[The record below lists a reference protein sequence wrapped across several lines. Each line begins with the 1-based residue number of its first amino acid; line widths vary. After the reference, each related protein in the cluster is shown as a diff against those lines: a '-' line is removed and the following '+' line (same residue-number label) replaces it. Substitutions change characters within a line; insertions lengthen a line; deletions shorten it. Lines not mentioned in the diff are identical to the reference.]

1 MRVNLVSSHRNQT
14 GLAQDVDILQG
25 MWHLA
30 DETVKFR
37 RILHVQPECEE
48 AEINADSGRFKP
60 VNGSQ
65 KGARSASGY
74 KSYLSRFRPR
84 LSPKL

>member
-30 DETVKFR
+30 DDTVKFR
-37 RILHVQPECEE
+37 RVQHVQPECDQ
-48 AEINADSGRFKP
+48 AEINVFFEY
-60 VNGSQ
+60 GS
-65 KGARSASGY
+65 KTCT
-74 KSYLSRFRPR
+74 FE
-84 LSPKL
+84 